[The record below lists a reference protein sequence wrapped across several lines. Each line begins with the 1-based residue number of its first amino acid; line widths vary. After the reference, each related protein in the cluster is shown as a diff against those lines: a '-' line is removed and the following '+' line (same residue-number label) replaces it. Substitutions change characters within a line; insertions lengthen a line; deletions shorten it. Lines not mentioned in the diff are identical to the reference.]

1 MIKTVAI
8 SLVIISQFIS
18 TLNHEYYVGLT
29 EIKLNPK
36 KERLEIISRLFHDDF
51 ENVLKA
57 RYGKSID
64 LRPSK
69 QSKDVET
76 YIQLYFDKKLN
87 IKTDNETQKLSFL
100 GYKFEDD
107 RINIYFK
114 ITGIQIFNNINIQNL
129 LLTDVIEEQKNIVHC
144 FKPNQKKSVLLT
156 RFDSEA
162 LLNFNN

>member
-1 MIKTVAI
+1 MIKTLTI
-8 SLVIISQFIS
+8 SLVVISQFLS

-29 EIKLNPK
+29 EIKFNPE
-36 KERLEIISRLFHDDF
+36 KERLEVISRLFHDDF

-57 RYGKSID
+57 RYGKNID

-76 YIQLYFDKKLN
+76 FIQLYFDKKLH
-87 IKTDNETQKLSFL
+87 IKTDDKTQKLSYL
-100 GYKFEDD
+100 GYKFDDD

-114 ITGIQIFNNINIQNL
+114 IIDIQNFRTLNIQNL
-129 LLTDVIEEQKNIVHC
+129 LLTDVIEKQKNIVHC
-144 FKPNQKKSVLLT
+144 FKLQQKESVLLT

-162 LLNFNN
+162 VLKFN